1 MGLAR
6 MIAEMSA
13 LIQTTELIF
22 NENKPIWLALSAILM
37 LSLLLIDLRG
47 SCGFPRSLFD
57 LPTCA

>member
-1 MGLAR
+1 MALVR
-6 MIAEMSA
+6 MIAKISA
-13 LIQTTELIF
+13 YTQTTKVIF

-37 LSLLLIDLRG
+37 LSLLLIDLHG